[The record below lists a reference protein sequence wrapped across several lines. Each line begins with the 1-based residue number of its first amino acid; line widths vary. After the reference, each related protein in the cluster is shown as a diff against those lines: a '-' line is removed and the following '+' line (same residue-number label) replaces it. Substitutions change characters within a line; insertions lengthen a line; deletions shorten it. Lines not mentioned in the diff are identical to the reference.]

1 MGFFG
6 LSGKGQNSS
15 NNNLEKSLIGILVK
29 DIMSKQLITASSSTT
44 VYQIS
49 KMMEQGI
56 GAVLVKKDSATIGI
70 ITDRDFAIKVAANKY
85 PLDTPVEK
93 IASVPL
99 QTIGSNESILDA
111 AKQMSSKKIRK
122 LAVVEDDIVVGI
134 ITSSDLVHQFSK
146 IKK

>member
-6 LSGKGQNSS
+6 LSGKEPNSS
-15 NNNLEKSLIGILVK
+15 NDNLEKSLIGILVK
-29 DIMSKQLITASSSTT
+29 DIMSKQLITAPSTT
-44 VYQIS
+44 TIYHIS

-56 GAVLVKKDSATIGI
+56 GAVLVKKDSVTIGI

-85 PLDTPVEK
+85 PLDTQAEK
-93 IASVPL
+93 ITSIPL
-99 QTIGSNESILDA
+99 QTIGSNESILNA

-122 LAVVEDDIVVGI
+122 LVVVEDNVVIGI